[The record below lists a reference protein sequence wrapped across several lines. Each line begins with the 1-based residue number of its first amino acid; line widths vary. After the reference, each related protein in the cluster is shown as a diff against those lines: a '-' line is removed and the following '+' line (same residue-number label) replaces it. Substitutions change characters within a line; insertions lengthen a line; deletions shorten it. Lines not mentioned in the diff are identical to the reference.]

1 MFNLLGVLKK
11 LSKRQF
17 EALTKYVDIYAP
29 VMTPEALQ
37 YFRNYVSLAVD
48 ESEVEQGDL
57 EKAKKYTAK
66 KFEPGS
72 ASGLSL
78 VQVLESL
85 VDVCLNYDRSQPQE
99 VHTKAISTSEKRQK
113 NNSSSRTHEILAPQ
127 ELKPFS
133 LAVSKDEE
141 EQEWEV
147 KKITRHRST
156 KGKLRFTIE
165 WADGSVT
172 EEPIESLVDEGED
185 GTKVWN
191 KKLEE
196 YATAKHLGLA

>member
-1 MFNLLGVLKK
+1 VHKK

-17 EALTKYVDIYAP
+17 DALTKYIDIYAP
-29 VMTPEALQ
+29 VMSAEALQ

-48 ESEVEQGDL
+48 ESGVEKGEH

-72 ASGLSL
+72 AAGLSL

-85 VDVCLNYDRSQPQE
+85 VDVCLNYDRSQPHE
-99 VHTKAISTSEKRQK
+99 MHSKAISTSRERQK
-113 NNSSSRTHEILAPQ
+113 NNNPSGTSGGGLGRASQHSPISLLA
-127 ELKPFS
+127 
-133 LAVSKDEE
+133 ASKDVEE
-141 EQEWEV
+141 PEWQV
-147 KKITRHRST
+147 NKITRHKSV
-156 KGKLRFTIE
+156 KGKLRFSIE

-172 EEPIESLVDEGED
+172 EEPIESLVDEEEG

-191 KKLEE
+191 KKLVE
-196 YATAKHLGLA
+196 YAAAEHLDLA